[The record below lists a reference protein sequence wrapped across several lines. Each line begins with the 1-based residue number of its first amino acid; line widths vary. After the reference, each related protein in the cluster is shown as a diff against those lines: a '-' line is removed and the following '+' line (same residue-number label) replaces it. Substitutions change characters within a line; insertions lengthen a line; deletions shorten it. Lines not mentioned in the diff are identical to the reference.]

1 VAPRDLNSRPLYL
14 IQGTGV
20 FLFFKKTHLHR
31 KSREDLA
38 MSISI
43 PRGTQDILP
52 GEVEKWQ
59 LIEAKAR
66 ELCEKYQYQEIRT
79 PIFEHTD
86 LFLRGVGDTTDI
98 VQKEMYTFEDRG
110 GRSIT
115 LRPEGTAAV
124 VRSFVEKKMF
134 GYPNQPVKLY
144 YMGPMFR
151 YERPQ
156 AGRFRQ
162 FVQFGIEALGSNDPA
177 IDAEVISL
185 AMNLYKE
192 MGLKKLKLVVNSLGD
207 KDSRTA
213 HRNALVDHFRPR
225 INEFCHDCQNRLE
238 KNPLRILDCKQDH
251 NHELMQSAPSIID
264 YLNDF
269 SRSYFEKLQAYLTQ
283 LDVPFVVDPNLVRG
297 LDYYNHTAFEI
308 MSDAEGFGAITTLC
322 GGGRYNGL
330 AEEIGGPETP
340 GIGFALSIERFIAAL
355 KAEGVELEINEEID
369 CYLAALGEEAK
380 DYTVGLLQ
388 QLRLAGF
395 SAERDYMDRK
405 IKAQFKAADRLKA
418 KFVAVLGDEELK
430 NNKINLKNMAT
441 GEQVEVDLANFVQ
454 QFKELRG

>member
-1 VAPRDLNSRPLYL
+1 
-14 IQGTGV
+14 
-20 FLFFKKTHLHR
+20 
-31 KSREDLA
+31 

-52 GEVEKWQ
+52 GEIEKWQ
-59 LIEAKAR
+59 LIERKAR

-110 GRSIT
+110 GRSLT
-115 LRPEGTAAV
+115 LRPEGTAST
-124 VRSFVEKKMF
+124 VRAYVEKKMF
-134 GYPNQPVKLY
+134 GYANQPVKLY

-192 MGLKKLKLVVNSLGD
+192 MGLKKLKLIVNSLGD
-207 KDSRTA
+207 KDSRNA
-213 HRNALVDHFRPR
+213 HRAALVNHFKPR
-225 INEFCHDCQNRLE
+225 IEEFCHDCQNRLE

-251 NHELMQSAPSIID
+251 EHELMKSAPSILD
-264 YLNDF
+264 YLNDY
-269 SRSYFEKLQAYLTQ
+269 SKAYFEKLQQYLTQ
-283 LDVPFVVDPNLVRG
+283 LEIPFEVDANLVRG

-308 MSDAEGFGAITTLC
+308 MSNAEGFGAITTLC

-355 KAEGVELEINEEID
+355 NAEGIALEINKGID
-369 CYLAALGEEAK
+369 CYLASLGEEAK

-388 QLRLAGF
+388 QLRMAGF
-395 SAERDYMDRK
+395 SAERDYLDRK
-405 IKAQFKAADRLKA
+405 IKGQFKAADRLQA

-430 NNKINLKNMAT
+430 KNKINVKNMTT
-441 GEQVEVDLANFVQ
+441 GEQIEIDLASFIK
-454 QFKELRG
+454 QFQELQE